1 MRRGAPQ
8 PVSTVSLTDWHGAA
22 VRTTSYQ
29 YVFVFYHRRG
39 ELFSYGMVF

>member
-8 PVSTVSLTDWHGAA
+8 PVNNAVALTDWHGTA
-22 VRTTSYQ
+22 VRTTS
-29 YVFVFYHRRG
+29 YVFVFYHRRV